1 MSSNALIV
9 KNCYSSVHV
18 IVRRIRHHVLIM
30 QGGVTRT
37 YTVGRSATAVKL
49 LTREILGLTLNLLL
63 YLFLTFDFLDFLP
76 SLVQDLKSCINASV
90 IIIFGC
96 VMLPVE

>member
-1 MSSNALIV
+1 MNSNCLIRKFV
-9 KNCYSSVHV
+9 TYIN
-18 IVRRIRHHVLIM
+18 LGDAGAGPN

-49 LTREILGLTLNLLL
+49 LTREILSLTLDLLL
-63 YLFLTFDFLDFLP
+63 YLSLTFDFLDFLP
-76 SLVQDLKSCINASV
+76 SLVLHLKSCINAGV

-96 VMLPVE
+96 VMPPVE